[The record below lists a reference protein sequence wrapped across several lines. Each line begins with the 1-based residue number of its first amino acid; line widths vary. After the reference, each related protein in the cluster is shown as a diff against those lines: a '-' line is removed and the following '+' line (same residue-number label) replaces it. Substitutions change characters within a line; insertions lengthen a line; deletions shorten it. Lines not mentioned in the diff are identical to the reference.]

1 MDYLKDI
8 DKQID
13 DLYRK
18 IAELKKQKQDY
29 LDTPKD
35 LI

>member
-18 IAELKKQKQDY
+18 IAELKKQKQEY
-29 LDTPKD
+29 LNTEETS
-35 LI
+35 